1 MDALIHR
8 TELGMDRRPG
18 METPV
23 RSAISLVA
31 CALLSCSALF
41 LVVRLSMDR
50 FQYRLENHA
59 LLMVVFTLCIFSFF
73 CRYNYLRS
81 DLIYRGLFPGMHV
94 WLDYGPVVAVFC
106 CFIVLTISGMP
117 GVWLGAGTAGL
128 MIVEWMLRSPS
139 STRLSWIFQKPN
151 KADSGVSTSEAFQ
164 PGRLKTKPVKSIRTQ
179 QQRHRKLDNGQECWE
194 GWIRIRVPANTRHLV
209 EHISFCPSLL
219 IVSGLSLEPLSRTI
233 ILLGIPTCIAAN
245 PIPGAAYIV
254 SNISFIS
261 FCISSSTFSTTK
273 DFVLKSLFGSVK
285 ISLKAM

>member
-209 EHISFCPSLL
+209 EHISFCPSFPQPPELECFLL
-219 IVSGLSLEPLSRTI
+219 SEAPVRVKVAHVVPF
-233 ILLGIPTCIAAN
+233 
-245 PIPGAAYIV
+245 GARVELHMTHTVDTSTDVAFAFV
-254 SNISFIS
+254 AT
-261 FCISSSTFSTTK
+261 SSS
-273 DFVLKSLFGSVK
+273 LRPE
-285 ISLKAM
+285 